1 MFNRRRFKQRLF
13 LQDRL
18 SIWANQVREQAAK
31 LPPGVEKDTLLK
43 KARQADTASELNDWA
58 NPAGLLSPK

>member
-1 MFNRRRFKQRLF
+1 MFNRRRFKQRLS